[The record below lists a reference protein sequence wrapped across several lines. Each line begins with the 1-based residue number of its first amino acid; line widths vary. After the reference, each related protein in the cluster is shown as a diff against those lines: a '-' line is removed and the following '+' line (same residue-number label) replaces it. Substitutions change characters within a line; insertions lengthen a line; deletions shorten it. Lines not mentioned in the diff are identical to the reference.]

1 MVKFFYF
8 ITIYD
13 VETGCDED
21 WNSTPVL
28 GVSEVLQHGPY
39 LSCNNWLTNC
49 RVCFQG
55 SLLGLVQIFQIPKH
69 ISGIALSFFLVFLE
83 SGICEHLY

>member
-1 MVKFFYF
+1 MVKLCYF

-21 WNSTPVL
+21 WNSTPFL

-39 LSCNNWLTNC
+39 LSCNT
-49 RVCFQG
+49 
-55 SLLGLVQIFQIPKH
+55 
-69 ISGIALSFFLVFLE
+69 
-83 SGICEHLY
+83 